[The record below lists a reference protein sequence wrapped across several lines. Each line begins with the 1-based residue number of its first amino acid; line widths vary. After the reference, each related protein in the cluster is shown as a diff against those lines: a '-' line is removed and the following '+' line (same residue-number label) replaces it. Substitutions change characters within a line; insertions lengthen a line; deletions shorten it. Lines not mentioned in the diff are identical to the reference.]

1 MLWFRIRLLA
11 IAVAALVAPR
21 TLAAQAIAAGDTLHL
36 RLLDR
41 LASGHRAPGRVRAM
55 VIAPVLDAS
64 ARVVIPPGST
74 VTGRVTGAG
83 TERYGGKRH
92 WIAFRADSIAIPI
105 SDATDDSMHA
115 SMAMR
120 MLAIDD
126 SRESVDSGGRIVGAP
141 IPSIIRSKRDWAV
154 LVLGVFHPLGALV
167 IAATLEGERV
177 ERHRAI
183 ALGPGTEL
191 TAVITRAATL
201 PEWTR
206 WAPPPPIPRGIVDP
220 DSLAEYAPL
229 RTRLADIGAPSDVIS
244 IAVIGS
250 AAQVSAAFAK
260 AGWTLAVPLDLRG
273 DFVTFVRAAKGKGY
287 DAQPVSKLVLDGR
300 APDRVYEKVTDTF
313 TKRHHFRL
321 WRWPPAGSGY
331 VSDTTRAVWLI
342 AATHDIGVM
351 FSGQRKTFTHRVDP
365 RIDDERDKVVG
376 DLVAVNEVAAMT
388 YVQRVAPL
396 GGATVNGTR
405 VPAVTDWRM
414 AVVVLR

>member
-1 MLWFRIRLLA
+1 MLRFRIRLLA
-11 IAVAALVAPR
+11 IAIAALVAPR
-21 TLAAQAIAAGDTLHL
+21 TLAAQAMAAGDTLHL

-41 LASGHRAPGRVRAM
+41 LATGHRAPGRVRAM
-55 VIAPVLDAS
+55 VMAPVLDAS
-64 ARVVIPPGST
+64 ARVAIPPGSI

-92 WIAFRADSIAIPI
+92 WIAFLADSIAIPMD
-105 SDATDDSMHA
+105 DATDDSMHA
-115 SMAMR
+115 SIAMR

-167 IAATLEGERV
+167 IAATLEGERI

-183 ALGPGTEL
+183 ALGAGTEL

-201 PEWTR
+201 PQWTR

-220 DSLAEYAPL
+220 DSLAESAPL
-229 RTRLADIGAPSDVIS
+229 RARLADIGAPADVIS

-250 AAQVSAAFAK
+250 AAKVNAAFAK

-300 APDRVYEKVTDTF
+300 APDRVYEKVT
-313 TKRHHFRL
+313 
-321 WRWPPAGSGY
+321 
-331 VSDTTRAVWLI
+331 
-342 AATHDIGVM
+342 
-351 FSGQRKTFTHRVDP
+351 
-365 RIDDERDKVVG
+365 
-376 DLVAVNEVAAMT
+376 
-388 YVQRVAPL
+388 
-396 GGATVNGTR
+396 
-405 VPAVTDWRM
+405 
-414 AVVVLR
+414 